1 MKKCTKC
8 GNQKSLSDFPINGS
22 NKKTGLTI
30 FRSQCKECVAER
42 SRLWRLDHPGYAKAY
57 MQEYIKD
64 NYTQMVCR
72 MKEKKQEIAE
82 WKRERGCTLC
92 GETEPWVLDMHHL
105 DPSSKETNSATS
117 ATLKA
122 FLKEADKCIL
132 LCSNCHRKVHAGVLT
147 LTDKDVAKFKYSL
160 KEVQGDDI
168 FERALGPCGK

>member
-1 MKKCTKC
+1 
-8 GNQKSLSDFPINGS
+8 
-22 NKKTGLTI
+22 
-30 FRSQCKECVAER
+30 
-42 SRLWRLDHPGYAKAY
+42 

-64 NYTQMVCR
+64 NYTQMVGR
-72 MKEKKQEIAE
+72 MKEKKQKIAE
-82 WKRERGCTLC
+82 WKRDRGCTLC

-160 KEVQGDDI
+160 KEVQGDDMY
-168 FERALGPCGK
+168 ERALGPCGK

>member
-8 GNQKSLSDFPINGS
+8 GEQKNLNEFPVNGKS
-22 NKKTGLTI
+22 KKTSLPIMRT
-30 FRSQCKECVAER
+30 QCKACVAER
-42 SRLWRLDHPGYAKAY
+42 SRLWRVEHPGYAKAY
-57 MQEYIKD
+57 MQEYIKT
-64 NYTQMVCR
+64 NYKQMVGR

-82 WKRERGCTLC
+82 WKRSRGCTVC

-132 LCSNCHRKVHAGVLT
+132 LCSNCHRKVHAGILT
-147 LTDKDVAKFKYSL
+147 ITDQIIQKTQRS
-160 KEVQGDDI
+160 
-168 FERALGPCGK
+168 